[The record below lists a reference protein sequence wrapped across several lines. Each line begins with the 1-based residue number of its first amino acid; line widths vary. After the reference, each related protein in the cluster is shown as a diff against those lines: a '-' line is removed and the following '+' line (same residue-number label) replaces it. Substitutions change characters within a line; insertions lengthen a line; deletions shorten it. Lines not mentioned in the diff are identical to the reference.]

1 MTQRGV
7 SVALVLFVA
16 AIVNFPVAHN
26 TYLQWQ
32 LERSGEDVVAQVTE
46 AREVGNDFIVVVT
59 IPATNA
65 RAEFVG
71 GVARVDE
78 ITFIDRGASTDTSP
92 AQAASGHIPA
102 RALPDREG
110 VFEVRGQQ
118 RSRVGLIATLIA
130 DLFLIAIV
138 GLRWRFGARPF
149 DEDEDSPNP
158 M

>member
-78 ITFIDRGASTDTSP
+78 ITFIEARDTK
-92 AQAASGHIPA
+92 AIPA